1 MKPTTDGFWAVRR
14 MQYRKAKELC
24 ESVDEVM
31 SQMIF
36 VTFANN
42 LFFVCVQI
50 VRSIK
55 WAIEF

>member
-1 MKPTTDGFWAVRR
+1 MKHTSEGFWILRR
-14 MQYRKAKELC
+14 VQYRKVVHLINA
-24 ESVDEVM
+24 VDNAI
-31 SQMIF
+31 SQIIF

-55 WAIEF
+55 